1 MKVAKLYGKSLNGD
15 CGTHHVCPIFDSE
28 HGSDEGSSSGS
39 ISPTPQIY
47 PAQVYM
53 AGSSRANGD
62 EPAYPLEV
70 VLPDQVTRLTITRD
84 MAIRAL
90 KHVEEGTYPPP
101 DAPREDLM
109 AVQIGRAHV

>member
-1 MKVAKLYGKSLNGD
+1 MAETPLLAPAVKVMTLYDKILNGD

-39 ISPTPQIY
+39 ISPTHHIY

-53 AGSSRANGD
+53 AGPSRAKSA
-62 EPAYPLEV
+62 EPVYPLEV

-90 KHVEEGTYPPP
+90 KHVEEGTSPHRTHPE
-101 DAPREDLM
+101 RT
-109 AVQIGRAHV
+109 